1 MKFKLPKRQTTGAVV
16 CFSCQKIVAVDQD
29 QCCHC
34 GQPHPGLWGYSRLIR
49 RLGAD
54 FGFIKIVSVGCIGLY
69 IITLLFD
76 LPGVRSESAFK
87 LLAPSSYSLA
97 IFGSTGSIPLFVWG
111 RWWTVLSAAWL
122 HGDLWHLG
130 FNLAWLHYLSPMVVA
145 GYGAGRLV
153 SIYALTTLTSS
164 LLTSCVAQYWLT
176 LPVFFQGARFSVG
189 ASGGVFGLLGALLLY
204 GQLSGH
210 QHILRQLLTLVV
222 ITFVLSAFVG
232 NVDNWGHLGGV
243 MGGYLIGW
251 TPWFNPNQPQR
262 LYHLGI
268 AAGALVLM
276 AISMIVSPL
285 HGLSLMQ

>member
-1 MKFKLPKRQTTGAVV
+1 
-16 CFSCQKIVAVDQD
+16 
-29 QCCHC
+29 
-34 GQPHPGLWGYSRLIR
+34 
-49 RLGAD
+49 
-54 FGFIKIVSVGCIGLY
+54 
-69 IITLLFD
+69 
-76 LPGVRSESAFK
+76 
-87 LLAPSSYSLA
+87 
-97 IFGSTGSIPLFVWG
+97 
-111 RWWTVLSAAWL
+111 
-122 HGDLWHLG
+122 
-130 FNLAWLHYLSPMVVA
+130 
-145 GYGAGRLV
+145 
-153 SIYALTTLTSS
+153 
-164 LLTSCVAQYWLT
+164 LT
-176 LPVFFQGARFSVG
+176 LPAFFQGARFSVG